1 MPTWIIVA
9 VVAMLAV
16 AVILFI
22 RFYRRHMLG
31 ENAPERTIEVQI
43 LDKQSNAIIGAQPG
57 EDNEE
62 YWIYVQ
68 PTKGGPKRE
77 FMVGIHYYHHLQ
89 PGDCGTMTY
98 QGVKFLHFAL
108 QRD

>member
-9 VVAMLAV
+9 VVAMLAL
-16 AVILFI
+16 AVYLFI

-31 ENAPERTIEVQI
+31 EDAPERTIEVQI
-43 LDKQSNAIIGAQPG
+43 LDKQSNPIIGARPG
-57 EDNEE
+57 EDDEE

-68 PTKGGPKRE
+68 PTNGGPKRE

-89 PGDCGTMTY
+89 PGDRGTMTY
-98 QGVKFLHFAL
+98 QGVRFLHFAL